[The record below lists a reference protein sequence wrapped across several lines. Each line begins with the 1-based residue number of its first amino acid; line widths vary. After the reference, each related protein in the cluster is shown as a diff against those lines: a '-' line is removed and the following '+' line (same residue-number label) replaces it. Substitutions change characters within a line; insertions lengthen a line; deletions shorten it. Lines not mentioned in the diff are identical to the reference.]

1 MTTNVYP
8 KSTVE
13 FIHLPITKAGVV
25 QTTGVTY
32 SVVQMQPGDTTAP
45 EGTHSPATIFEGKTG
60 IVISFMAPGLYKV
73 WGAVTTGPTEYPHVY
88 LGTFRV
94 TD

>member
-13 FIHLPITKAGVV
+13 FIHIPMTKNGTVV
-25 QTTGVTY
+25 TANVTY
-32 SVVQMQPGDTTAP
+32 SVVELLPGETTAP
-45 EGTHSPATIFEGKTG
+45 EGVHSPAYVLEGKTG
-60 IVISFMAPGLYKV
+60 ILISGYQPGLYKV
-73 WGAVTTGPTEYPHVY
+73 WGAVNDSPEYPHVY
-88 LGTFRV
+88 VGTFRV